1 MFDGSQLT
9 ARVRVVGKDK
19 QAVEFKNSTA
29 LTGKLLNKLLMFK
42 NSTALKGK
50 LLNKL
55 LMFKNSTALTG
66 KLLNKLLMFKNS
78 TALTGKLLNNPTKVR
93 PLFMLS
99 HGGSV
104 QC

>member
-42 NSTALKGK
+42 NSTAL
-50 LLNKL
+50 
-55 LMFKNSTALTG
+55 
-66 KLLNKLLMFKNS
+66 
-78 TALTGKLLNNPTKVR
+78 TGKLLNNPTEVK